1 MADITIKKVNLL
13 ILLFLLV
20 INLIFSAFLIEELI
34 DASDPNYGV
43 TGFFTPIIGLI
54 SFIYIRK
61 LAGKKK
67 ILLLRVLQLF
77 NWIFI
82 IFPIAVFVYGI
93 LIMVNY

>member
-1 MADITIKKVNLL
+1 MKKMNLL
-13 ILLFLLV
+13 IPVFLFV

-43 TGFFTPIIGLI
+43 TGFFTPLVGLI

-61 LAGKKK
+61 LAGKKP
-67 ILLLRVLQLF
+67 LLLRGLQLF

-82 IFPIAVFVYGI
+82 IFPLAFFVYGI
-93 LIMVNY
+93 LIMV

>member
-1 MADITIKKVNLL
+1 MKKMLIPL
-13 ILLFLLV
+13 ILFV
-20 INLIFSAFLIEELI
+20 INLIFTAFLIEELI

-61 LAGKKK
+61 LKGKNS

-82 IFPIAVFVYGI
+82 IFPIAVFFYGI
-93 LIMVNY
+93 LIMVG